1 MGQIVAK
8 FSDGTTVGGGAKS
21 SPSTKPTDVDSVLN
35 ELFGDSKKQAG
46 TNPNPSTSSAAMD
59 EVFGSPDQ
67 EVARDVIQPFAQAYR
82 DSVGKVS
89 DTFRSKVD
97 EMAKR
102 LGVKAQ
108 DLMRIMSFETG
119 GTFDPRAR
127 NKKSGATGLIQFMP
141 STAKWLGTSTSQ
153 LANMSAED
161 QLDYVF
167 TYLTKMK
174 VGQMPSDG
182 IGDLYMA
189 VLWPAAVGKPGEYVL
204 MRDGTKAYDQN
215 EGLDINNDGRIT
227 KDEAARK
234 VKQHGGAAPLMATV
248 GPKIRQTVTVKD
260 EPRQGSG
267 VTGGPATP
275 IIRTKPGSLTSMLG
289 QTTTSAVAGGA
300 GPTSTVPATGFET
313 LGTPKRITVTRPD
326 GQKKSFAYGAKSE
339 KEAAALNAKVEAFLS
354 SQKKTPAQ
362 IKAEKELQAQA
373 DTAEKQRRE
382 DFKKAFGASDQDYNL
397 AMASAKSQGQINRGT
412 EDQAFMSNYGQIAN
426 KARTKGGEGIPS
438 NSPEGI
444 AARKKALEN
453 DRPKR
458 FASGIIGGANAVIDD
473 TVRFG
478 EMLGWKDA
486 GKLSEETKR
495 FNDAYFVES
504 GKEDFSD
511 KIAQGIGSS
520 LPFFLTGVGIAS
532 GASKVAGLSVR
543 ASRWL
548 ASGGSALMEAATN
561 AGGVYG
567 ELVDQGVRPEVAKQA
582 AMRNYV
588 ADAVA
593 GTVLNRFGEF
603 ARPHFSAVRSA
614 LMAMPSEAIEE
625 AVQTINSNINT
636 NKPWDKD
643 VLESAGIGAIVGGI
657 MGGGSRIIGEF
668 DAKNPGSIFTPKE
681 TAKNYKGKAIEAPE
695 QIPLTEFEW
704 MALNKILGSD
714 KAFNVATWL
723 EERYQGKQAEFTS
736 EAAMRDTVLDEL
748 FGPSA
753 GIRGRGTVSTQAQTS
768 PTEAS
773 VVARLSEDPAFAVPQ
788 DLGPK
793 RTASVV
799 NIQNLDDDETVDPL
813 KLALKRIEDIE
824 RLLDAKQQKQLK
836 TLVGKDAADAA
847 AEDARLRGELDKLK
861 KATLAEQQKRNAVTA
876 DPIVKVREAEAEAAA
891 SPLNDLPEPTDAQKE
906 AGNYKKGN
914 VKIQGLDVAIESPKG
929 SIRRSREDAKD
940 KWEVEMPATYGY
952 IRGTKASDG
961 DPVDLFIGDQGDN
974 GKFFVI
980 NQNRADSKQFDE
992 PKVITGVNSAEEAV
1006 DVYKRSFAG
1015 NFGERIFDSVSDEMT
1030 ADEFK
1035 AALPELEK
1043 AEPFRKRKMYG
1054 DVKAGMNYETFK
1066 SEVERAFREGNKYRP
1081 DQAGSKIYTQLLAD
1095 LADSYPDFQ
1104 ERFDA
1109 EMEAELQ
1116 PAEPTVKESL
1126 TVAEPEKKPS
1136 YKIGDRLIGQEPK
1149 TIIGQ
1154 ATDGVWIAEDKD
1166 GIRYRVNEGVVSG
1179 EPVGMIPT
1187 RSGIQMDIPSKETRA
1202 RTRPEYATAEEVAE
1216 FGEKAEAKSEEKSK
1230 APAEVAADPDEDAE
1244 FEERL
1249 RRKKAEREEREKA
1262 EAKPEEKPKAESP
1275 EKARAKAW
1283 TEFVATELA
1292 ANEAFIAAAKN
1303 SDAPNIRL
1311 EAEAQMQTI
1320 LTDRLAKSLASN
1332 SRNDEFIEQYKFFFA
1347 NKATVKEPTPA
1358 LKAVLDKA
1366 LADAYQLVTGQK
1378 WGDSVGTQ
1386 PKAEPKP
1393 KTSTRR
1399 APKEGKFL
1407 LKQDIEMMFQPGA
1420 SFEQERYEAT
1430 AIPGN
1435 VTGVTRVSILHT
1447 FTGQLNNLYSVI
1459 LTERLYSNGEK
1470 ESQITVEAN
1479 YNIYSYFGLDRT
1491 VSARV
1496 SDEIVSRDFGP
1507 FFDAWVSEIKSQIQN
1522 GAIPTGLSRAQANN
1536 RLQPIFEQFLENF
1549 GKMQVQTALT
1559 RDGKL
1564 LKFTDKQFNKMEA
1577 DVSPGFHLYAYVQAG
1592 SEIADAARKTKA
1604 EPAAAPA
1611 PTEKPKESARDRAR
1625 RLMDEAGEG
1634 LDALFSPSALFSG
1647 SASGQAAFDA
1657 AKYAEA
1663 KPKMEKMWSIFRD
1676 AAIEDGISKA
1686 DSIDEF
1692 IDWFLDKYGMR
1703 ADAYIRQFNKEVIRP
1718 DKSWD
1723 TVGAETTN
1731 EQRPDISNGE
1741 GQNAVEGTQPG
1752 EVPQVQS
1759 GGARPMGEQS
1769 GKNGSEREEADG
1781 VSGREPAS
1789 DRGTDGGSPDGDGR
1803 PAGESER
1810 DVPATSGVNF
1820 RVEDPAVLLS
1830 NTDGQRRKALVSA
1843 LTVLKTLNEENRSAT
1858 EEEQYALAAFPG
1870 WGWTGNIF
1878 NVSAEKSSDP
1888 DFYRQIES
1896 LLSPDDFD
1904 AAKIAI
1910 LNSHYTSFPVVK
1922 AMWEMATRLGYSS
1935 GPVLEP
1941 SAGIGF
1947 FLGMAPEGVSQNATA
1962 VEMDRIT
1969 GQILQ
1974 RLYPQSDVR
1983 IQPYQRTS
1991 IKANQYAMVIGNVP
2005 FGAVKVTDI
2014 ALEKEMGAKTFAS
2027 RIHNYF
2033 MVRSVRDLAPG
2044 GIAILISS
2052 HRTLDT
2058 TDGAAVETRRLLSNM
2073 ANLVGAIR
2081 LPMTAFK
2088 GNAATDVVTDIII
2101 LQKRAEGTIPG
2112 GPSFQNVSEIA
2123 TLENRNMLINE
2134 YFVENPQM
2142 VLGAHSSSGKMNAR
2156 NQDETEYT
2164 LAHPNAERFA
2174 EITGKEL
2181 TEDLTSG
2188 SKKEQWDKQIG
2199 AMLAAVTELLP
2210 EGIVNAEIADGSR
2223 PGVKPPAG
2231 LRPSSIFEVKG
2242 EFFQKIDDY
2251 SSAPVEVASTV
2262 VDQLRGLIGLREAVY
2277 AVLDANREQ
2286 DGKLKAAQKTLNKVY
2301 DQYVEQFGR
2310 VNLAGKQSPTAASKN
2325 KKSTLKNPEKL
2336 LSLDP
2341 GIFAIKSLEVVEV
2354 VTDSNYEFVRKADIF
2369 SERVINYTS
2378 ESKINSINDAV
2389 VESLRKR
2396 GRVDFEFIEQSS
2408 TFTKADI
2415 VERFDGDQI
2424 FEDTD
2429 GTWLHHSTFLSGNVR
2444 ARYNEYKQRLDAD
2457 PDNQRLETY
2466 VKALE
2471 EVLPARIEFDDIIF
2485 KAGASYV
2492 TTEIMSQFIAEVSGQ
2507 SPSIQKTNGT
2517 WSVRGMRQDQILGSP
2532 HMKID
2537 DFVTTVLNNGKI
2549 KVKIYQT
2556 VGETEVYDPV
2566 ASENATKQARNQAD
2580 QFQLLFRDWLS
2591 DTENRRAEVV
2601 DAYNNLVNVMAL
2613 PKYDGS
2619 ILDISDMSVK
2629 WQKQVRP
2636 HQLRVAFRM
2645 TQDPFLLMYHEVG
2658 SGKTANSIIGAMQL
2672 KRMGIANKPLFI
2684 VKNNTEGQFAATFR
2698 EIYPGA
2704 NILFV
2709 DDSQWNAKKRQ
2720 QLTATIASN
2729 NFDAIIIRH
2738 SDSTKIGVTEA
2749 TYELEARRQIN
2760 ILKEVL
2766 AQEMN
2771 VKEDSEEIDLVSRPR
2786 PSYVAK
2792 TPTSKLEKQIA
2803 KQYDDRI
2810 SAATTQEE
2818 KEAIRAEKMEWI
2830 NTLKERLFF
2839 VKDEDGAKK
2848 RSKLS
2853 PTAKNI
2859 AKQLSTLQERLQA
2872 QLFKLKQKKDKGLP
2886 WEDLGIDT
2894 LIVDESHQY
2903 KKITTASVHAEFGV
2917 NGSQMATDLL
2927 IKMNYLRLKGGRS
2940 YFLSGTPIT
2949 NSLSELHGLFTY
2961 LRPDLL
2967 KELGMSSFDSWINAF
2982 GKQEEKAQVTVTGAM
2997 KQFNR
3002 IKSFINTPELLKL
3015 FYSFTDLVKTDD
3027 IPGLARPQMMD
3038 EDGKITGKPIYVMS
3052 TPNDYQI
3059 SFYKH
3064 LGARAKKFSEQMK
3077 GGNREYIKTDMLLK
3091 MATHARQATVDI
3103 RLIDKNAPDLPDSK
3117 INQTVRNIL
3126 NNYLLPVHQESV
3138 TDDNGDVSKKLGTQL
3153 IFLDQGTPKAKIKPP
3168 AELTAMGIENDSAQI
3183 QKILDRY
3190 EDTPFEYIVEKYE
3203 KEVVN
3208 EDGET
3213 ETETFVNIY
3222 PDVSDRFDLYADI
3235 KEKLVAAGIP
3245 EEEIRFM
3252 HDVKDQN
3259 EKAALFA
3266 AMNAGRVRV
3275 LITSTQKGA
3284 TGLNVQDRLYA
3295 LHHVDPTWTPA
3306 EMEQRIGRA
3315 MRQGNKWFE
3324 WGGGFKNYMYVMKD
3338 SFDQFMYNV
3347 LGVKDYFIRQT
3358 RTPEMQERE
3367 LVFEDERNS
3376 FTPQEI
3382 TAITSS
3388 IPEVLEAYDVT
3399 RKLENLQFRRDAFD
3413 NIKLAIP
3420 NRIQALQAGVRRL
3433 NGIKETIVRRNDQ
3446 AVAWYQ
3452 DAMPQLSGPFQFRL
3466 GNSEPITAESMKPVI
3481 ADIFDSYQKKFGGKV
3496 RLSMSGEQVREAVGG
3511 MLTDL
3516 DRTYAT
3522 TSRWSV
3528 TSTIALPEDSKKKI
3542 QITLVRRVNNITQ
3555 PGFEVKMSLEKTFAE
3570 LEQVEEFETSA
3581 YLNEI
3586 NAPTRASNDKLKASA
3601 MAERTEFLEAK
3612 LAEFETAKAAKEVID
3627 ATTNALRM
3635 SKDLFLSS
3643 KLYED
3648 FETVT
3653 GLKLPAIA
3661 YKGAALVKEDNL
3673 KPEQQAQL
3681 KARIDKAFDAKI
3693 TAIASVA
3700 AEQMTK
3706 PMPEAETIRN
3716 MSMYEGYS
3724 PESVVQSI
3732 RQFEAQIKTLERKQN
3747 QEFPEEDEY
3756 QATKDRME
3764 ELKPFIKMAEEKTQ
3778 FGEVKDDLPV
3788 GFEHWNKLL
3797 KVSIAE
3803 PVGGNADNAGE
3814 GAVMD
3819 LTDKWQEII
3828 ASQEGRGSMRSDS
3841 EAETQDTP
3849 GEDVLAHRWS
3859 RLRSQRIQPAGL
3871 PGGFDKKIRDIYD
3884 ALETMAQRRVQQSRR
3899 KMRGASG
3906 MYYPGTGAVHVRN
3919 ANDLD
3924 TALHEIGH
3932 ALDDMLGVTDDQFD
3946 GEIEWFWQRGGSA
3959 APSQSA
3965 DYNRWEGTA
3974 EFIRAW
3980 FVNPDAARKQAPN
3993 FADHFEALLKD
4004 SGLLAEAEDIQQD
4017 VRRYHGASAVEKT
4030 FSTIITQRDENGPRS
4045 PWFTSIG
4052 INWVRGIY
4060 RTSPLDVIRR
4070 WTTNEQ
4076 AAFETAVKVA
4086 MQTLKMDP
4094 SKVQP
4099 SKNPIT
4105 LIDTLRYAH
4114 AKHDAWMQYG
4124 VTDAAGNI
4132 VTPPAKL
4139 IFDMLDLSTEETLK
4153 ADYRDLVV
4161 LLVNERVVEKA
4172 EQLALKAADTI
4183 ARYEVR
4189 ALDALAK
4196 FEQETVDKAML
4207 EEKSWLAV
4215 REDRITR
4222 EFNTRMAAIVQGTQ
4236 TTGTEQAAVRT
4247 WRKDEL
4253 TKLKNSWDKRIAG
4266 ITGPIIAGARAEVTK
4281 RIKRFTDRTMKS
4293 LESAQA
4299 KLTGAGAGSYNA
4311 TVLAQQSIQEI
4322 AANPSRYAR
4331 LTLAAATYRNRAD
4344 AVLRYWVE
4352 KGRMTEDQYKTI
4364 TAANES
4370 YAAMQRLVADEDGGG
4385 QIQARAQSK
4394 VGSMKQPVKK
4404 FTGSTKD
4411 INDPIV
4417 NLLQN
4422 EFAMM
4427 YEADRNEVMVRFV
4440 ELLEQ
4445 RRSMASQNPT
4455 VKNLASIGWQV
4466 SQDGQGDKVRVF
4478 RNGKIEYWQFEAG
4491 IMESI
4496 KMLEPSQL
4504 PQFLHAIVSAPIK
4517 MIRTLVTKL
4526 PAFQIKNRI
4535 RDTQSVLM
4543 RGRYAIN
4550 PVDLVTKAKDDE
4562 QRLYNIFGGGLGPK
4576 RYLESQRDYYQ
4587 LRDVL
4592 VEEMRRDKKYRVIST
4607 SDLLSNAK
4615 HWVKRAA
4622 GKYEDVLERSEMAP
4636 RLAEIRAALRKADP
4650 QIKGWA
4656 EVRRKLAD
4664 AEAATNGG
4672 NMVLAQQLA
4681 DEAQVMADRLNPD
4694 YQDWGAYD
4702 AMLDA
4707 AAASRE
4713 IVDFAKAGTLPRW
4726 ISTYVIP
4733 FFNARIRG
4741 VKGGIDAAQRDP
4753 LGYSLKFMIFAMI
4766 PKLLQFWWNEE
4777 KGDQERY
4784 KQLPE
4789 YLRDTALVFVPK
4801 DGGPMVVIP
4810 MEHDVAVFSSIV
4822 ERTLHANGVMTDRDA
4837 YANLTSVQ
4845 ALSNVFLP
4853 ADENSLAMTGWM
4865 PLFWATRNQ
4874 DPRWSGK
4881 SIVSERE
4888 AKMDVAERT
4897 GDERASGAGKSVQEL
4912 TLQMRKFIGAIPAV
4926 DARTADFIMDAYG
4939 GYASKILRQTSNIG
4953 TDKAASPT
4961 KWANVLGGVV
4971 YETPGMYSRDVVAVR
4986 EESEKMGGKN
4996 PFEAEF
5002 KAIYA
5007 EKDAKRKEELTR
5019 NLISKA
5025 AEMRRNLDEFISK
5038 GGGDRNDKVKAFF
5051 GIKKKGEEEPK
5062 APKSFS
5068 NPGSSPRMRP
5078 PGFRS
5083 LSNF

>member
-46 TNPNPSTSSAAMD
+46 TNPSPSTSSAAMD

-67 EVARDVIQPFAQAYR
+67 EVDRTVIQPFAQAYR

-248 GPKIRQTVTVKD
+248 GLKYRQNVKVKD
-260 EPRQGSG
+260 EPRKGSG
-267 VTGGPATP
+267 VTSGPATP

-289 QTTTSAVAGGA
+289 QTTTSAIAGDA
-300 GPTSTVPATGFET
+300 GPTGTVPATGFET

-382 DFKKAFGASDQDYNL
+382 DFKKAFGASDQDYDL
-397 AMASAKSQGQINRGT
+397 AMASAKSEGQINRGT

-1731 EQRPDISNGE
+1731 ESNNASDGAAGENTPATDGPAGVRADAPAGAASGTDGGEPGTNGTERPAGDDR
-1741 GQNAVEGTQPG
+1741 
-1752 EVPQVQS
+1752 S
-1759 GGARPMGEQS
+1759 GGES
-1769 GKNGSEREEADG
+1769 GA
-1781 VSGREPAS
+1781 
-1789 DRGTDGGSPDGDGR
+1789 DRGTDSGSDSGDGR
-1803 PAGESER
+1803 TAGEPRGNLQSS
-1810 DVPATSGVNF
+1810 VTTNF
-1820 RVEDPAVLLS
+1820 VIDTPEALVRS
-1830 NTDGQRRKALVSA
+1830 TDGQRRKALIDA
-1843 LTVLKTLNEENRSAT
+1843 LTVLKTLETENRPAT
-1858 EEEQYALAAFPG
+1858 ADEQGILAAFPG

-1878 NVSAEKSSDP
+1878 NKTAEAGSDP
-1888 DFYRQIES
+1888 EFYRAVEA
-1896 LLSPDDFD
+1896 LLSPKDFE
-1904 AAKIAI
+1904 AAKLAI

-1922 AMWEMATRLGYSS
+1922 AMWEMATRMGYDS
-1935 GPVLEP
+1935 GPILEP

-1962 VEMDRIT
+1962 VEMDGISGRI
-1969 GQILQ
+1969 LKA
-1974 RLYPQSDVR
+1974 LYPQSDLR
-1983 IQPYQRTS
+1983 LQPYQQTRIS
-1991 IKANQYAMVIGNVP
+1991 KDQFALVIGNVP
-2005 FGAVKVTDI
+2005 FGPYPITDVR
-2014 ALEKEMGAKTFAS
+2014 LEKELGSKAFAS

-2052 HRTLDT
+2052 KGTLDA
-2058 TDGAAVETRRLLSNM
+2058 TDGSAVETRKLLGSM
-2073 ANLVGAIR
+2073 ANLVGAVR

-2088 GNAATDVVTDIII
+2088 GNASTDVVTDIII
-2101 LQKRAEGTIPG
+2101 LQKRAEGALPG
-2112 GPSFQNVSEIA
+2112 GPAFQNTKEIK
-2123 TLENRNMLINE
+2123 TIEGPIMLVNE
-2134 YFVENPQM
+2134 YFADNPGM
-2142 VLGAHSSSGKMNAR
+2142 VLGVHSSEGSMNPR
-2156 NQDETEYT
+2156 DKSEDQYT
-2164 LAHPNAERFA
+2164 LAHPDAARFA
-2174 EITGKEL
+2174 EIVGRDPNSEEL
-2181 TEDLTSG
+2181 SG
-2188 SKKEQWDKQIG
+2188 TKKAQWDKQIA
-2199 AMLAAVTELLP
+2199 AMLEAVTKTLP
-2210 EGIVNAEIADGSR
+2210 KDIINAETKESAFD
-2223 PGVKPPAG
+2223 GVKPPEG
-2231 LRPSSIFEVKG
+2231 VRPFGIF
-2242 EFFQKIDDY
+2242 
-2251 SSAPVEVASTV
+2251 
-2262 VDQLRGLIGLREAVY
+2262 
-2277 AVLDANREQ
+2277 EQ
-2286 DGKLKAAQKTLNKVY
+2286 DGKFYQKQDDFSSVEIKVAASDAEQMRGLLAVRDAAYEALAANQATDQDQDLKPAQVKLNKVY
-2301 DQYVEQFGR
+2301 DAYVKRFGR
-2310 VNLAGKQSPTAASKN
+2310 INLAAKQRPEGVDGKGAAK
-2325 KKSTLKNPEKL
+2325 THKNPDKL
-2336 LSLDP
+2336 LGADT
-2341 GIFAIKSLEVVEV
+2341 GIYMIKGLEVVNV
-2354 VTDSNYEFVRKADIF
+2354 RDDKNHEFVQKADIF
-2369 SERVINYTS
+2369 QKRVVNYAS
-2378 ESKINSINDAV
+2378 ESKITSINDAV
-2389 VESLRKR
+2389 IESMRRR
-2396 GRVDFEFIEQSS
+2396 GRVDFGFIEEVGK
-2408 TFTKADI
+2408 FTKDEILAK
-2415 VERFDGDQI
+2415 FDGDQI
-2424 FEDTD
+2424 FEDIGGD
-2429 GTWLHHSTFLSGNVR
+2429 WLHSSTFLSGNVR
-2444 ARYNEYKQRLDAD
+2444 VRYNHFKALLDESPDDARIAKYVEQLEKVLPKRVEYEDIAFKMGGSYVSVDAMKAFL
-2457 PDNQRLETY
+2457 LETTGQ
-2466 VKALE
+2466 K
-2471 EVLPARIEFDDIIF
+2471 P
-2485 KAGASYV
+2485 
-2492 TTEIMSQFIAEVSGQ
+2492 QVSKSKLGLWTIKGLQ
-2507 SPSIQKTNGT
+2507 YDAVVGT
-2517 WSVRGMRQDQILGSP
+2517 P
-2532 HMKID
+2532 HMKMD
-2537 DFVTTVLNNGKI
+2537 DFITTVLNNGKI
-2549 KVKIYQT
+2549 SVT
-2556 VGETEVYDPV
+2556 VYDKVDGARVFNKP
-2566 ASENATKQARNQAD
+2566 ASEQATKEVTLQAEQL
-2580 QFQLLFRDWLS
+2580 QLLFRDWLGDS
-2591 DTENRRAEVV
+2591 PSFKKSVV
-2601 DAYNNLVNVMAL
+2601 DDYNNMINVMAL

-2619 ILDISDMSVK
+2619 ILYLGDMSPK
-2629 WQKQVRP
+2629 WQTQIRP
-2636 HQLRVAFRM
+2636 HQLSVGFRG
-2645 TQDPFLLMYHEVG
+2645 TQQSFLLMYHEVG
-2658 SGKTANSIIGAMQL
+2658 VGKTSSSIVLAMQL
-2672 KRMGIANKPLFI
+2672 RRMGIRNKPLF
-2684 VKNNTEGQFAATFR
+2684 VLKNNTEGQFADSFR
-2698 EIYPGA
+2698 EVYPNA
-2704 NILFV
+2704 NILVV
-2709 DDSQWNAKKRQ
+2709 DENQWSAGKRK
-2720 QLTATIASN
+2720 QLMATIANN

-2738 SDSTKIGVTEA
+2738 SDMTKIPVTAA
-2749 TYELEARRQIN
+2749 TFELEAQRQIRVVMEALAEEMGVSVN
-2760 ILKEVL
+2760 DRSVSDAGATRQSYTERRPTTKAQKDKDKVLKE
-2766 AQEMN
+2766 AIEN
-2771 VKEDSEEIDLVSRPR
+2771 
-2786 PSYVAK
+2786 AK
-2792 TPTSKLEKQIA
+2792 TPEEKA
-2803 KQYDDRI
+2803 
-2810 SAATTQEE
+2810 AATAEREE
-2818 KEAIRAEKMEWI
+2818 FIKSLPEKLYYIAETGP
-2830 NTLKERLFF
+2830 NRN
-2839 VKDEDGAKK
+2839 
-2848 RSKLS
+2848 RLS
-2853 PTAKNI
+2853 PTAKQL
-2859 AKQLSTLQERLQA
+2859 AKQLSTLRERLERKRFELQA
-2872 QLFKLKQKKDKGLP
+2872 RQDVGIT
-2886 WEDLGIDT
+2886 WEDLGIDA
-2894 LIVDESHQY
+2894 LFIDESHEF
-2903 KKITTASVHAEFGV
+2903 KKITNPSVHQEFSV
-2917 NGSQMATDLL
+2917 NGSQMATDLMT
-2927 IKMNYLRLKGGRS
+2927 KANYLRDRGGS
-2940 YFLSGTPIT
+2940 MYFLSGTPVT
-2949 NSLSELHGLFTY
+2949 NSLAELHGLFVY
-2961 LRPDLL
+2961 LRPDILSD
-2967 KELGMSSFDSWINAF
+2967 LGMSQFDSWIGAF
-2982 GKQEEKAQVTVTGAM
+2982 GRQEQKAQVTVTGSM
-2997 KQFNR
+2997 QQKNR
-3002 IKSFINTPELLKL
+3002 IKSFTNVPELLRL
-3015 FYSFTDLVKTDD
+3015 FYSFTDLVKADD
-3027 IPGLARPQMMD
+3027 VPGLNRPQMMD
-3038 EDGKITGKPIYVMS
+3038 EKGNITGKPIYVMS
-3052 TPNDYQI
+3052 KPNDYQLA
-3059 SFYKH
+3059 FYKH
-3064 LGARAKKFSEQMK
+3064 LGARVERLKQELSGRNE
-3077 GGNREYIKTDMLLK
+3077 EYLKIDMLLK

-3103 RLIDKNAPDLPDSK
+3103 RLIDKNAPDDPNSK
-3117 INQTVRNIL
+3117 INQTVRNVIDVY
-3126 NNYLLPVHQESV
+3126 NLPVHQETFESA
-3138 TDDNGDVSKKLGTQL
+3138 TGDTERKLGTQV
-3153 IFLDQGTPKAKIKPP
+3153 IFLDQGTPKPPIKPP
-3168 AELTAMGIENDSAQI
+3168 EELTAMGIENDQAQI
-3183 QKILDRY
+3183 NKVLAKY
-3190 EDTPFEYIVEKYE
+3190 EDTPFEPIVDRFEKS
-3203 KEVVN
+3203 VVN

-3213 ETETFVNIY
+3213 VTEIFVNIY

-3245 EEEIRFM
+3245 EDEIAFV
-3252 HDVKDQN
+3252 HHATNKE
-3259 EKAALFA
+3259 EKAAMFA
-3266 AMNAGRVRV
+3266 AVNAGQIRV
-3275 LITSTQKGA
+3275 LLTSTKKGA
-3284 TGLNVQDRLYA
+3284 TGLNVQERLYA

-3315 MRQGNKWFE
+3315 MRQGNKWYG
-3324 WGGGFKNYMYVMKD
+3324 WGGGFRNYMYVMKD
-3338 SFDQFMYNV
+3338 SFDQFMYD
-3347 LGVKDYFIRQT
+3347 LLTTKDHFIRQT
-3358 RTPEMQERE
+3358 RTPDLQERE
-3367 LVFEDERNS
+3367 LIFEDERNS
-3376 FTPQEI
+3376 FSPQEI
-3382 TAITSS
+3382 SAITASV
-3388 IPEVLEAYDVT
+3388 PEVLEAFEIQ
-3399 RKLENLQFRRDAFD
+3399 RKLEDVTFKKNSFETIKRTIPSRIQQTENQARRAKQNAGDAARRLERAQAWAATAMPDLKASFRWNSKAVPQPIEQESVRDAV
-3413 NIKLAIP
+3413 KLVYEQYL
-3420 NRIQALQAGVRRL
+3420 R
-3433 NGIKETIVRRNDQ
+3433 K
-3446 AVAWYQ
+3446 
-3452 DAMPQLSGPFQFRL
+3452 FQ
-3466 GNSEPITAESMKPVI
+3466 
-3481 ADIFDSYQKKFGGKV
+3481 GKV
-3496 RLSMSGEQVREAVGG
+3496 RITMSGEKVREAMGG
-3511 MLTDL
+3511 MLSASVSTVARNDSWVIDSTVEMQAL
-3516 DRTYAT
+3516 GFGQVPGMEGRIDAYLTRRASGIT
-3522 TSRWSV
+3522 TERPLEIRVSLKQG
-3528 TSTIALPEDSKKKI
+3528 IAK
-3542 QITLVRRVNNITQ
+3542 
-3555 PGFEVKMSLEKTFAE
+3555 LETAAE
-3570 LEQVEEFETSA
+3570 FGAKA
-3581 YLNEI
+3581 YLNEL
-3586 NAPTRASNDKLKASA
+3586 NAPIRKANDELKAPA
-3601 MAERTEFLEAK
+3601 MKDRIEFLRAKVQEFTDAKDKAK
-3612 LAEFETAKAAKEVID
+3612 LDAANKALAHAEE
-3627 ATTNALRM
+3627 M
-3635 SKDLFLSS
+3635 FLSG
-3643 KLYED
+3643 KVYED
-3648 FETVT
+3648 FENIT
-3653 GLKLPAIA
+3653 GEKLPMIP
-3661 YKGAALVKEDNL
+3661 YKGKPLFNEENLTEAQKAEMQKRMDAEFEDALDALAKDVVQQLTEPIPAKVI
-3673 KPEQQAQL
+3673 EQEGGRLNGLTANDYQQQLEAYEAQL
-3681 KARIDKAFDAKI
+3681 
-3693 TAIASVA
+3693 
-3700 AEQMTK
+3700 
-3706 PMPEAETIRN
+3706 
-3716 MSMYEGYS
+3716 G
-3724 PESVVQSI
+3724 
-3732 RQFEAQIKTLERKQN
+3732 TLRKKQA
-3747 QEFPEEDEY
+3747 QEFPEQAEFDALTKRLDELQPY
-3756 QATKDRME
+3756 I
-3764 ELKPFIKMAEEKTQ
+3764 ELASKKTQ
-3778 FGEVKDDLPV
+3778 FGEVKDNLPV
-3788 GFEHWNKLL
+3788 GFEHWNKILEL
-3797 KVSIAE
+3797 DIRE
-3803 PVGGNADNAGE
+3803 PVGGDADNAEATTADTEE
-3814 GAVMD
+3814 GP
-3819 LTDKWQEII
+3819 LLSSSPETTT
-3828 ASQEGRGSMRSDS
+3828 GTS
-3841 EAETQDTP
+3841 E
-3849 GEDVLAHRWS
+3849 EDVLAHRWA

-3899 KMRGASG
+3899 KMRGAAG
-3906 MYYPGTGAVHVRN
+3906 MYIPGTGAVHVRN
-3919 ANDLD
+3919 VNDLD

-4004 SGLLAEAEDIQQD
+4004 SGLLAEAEAIQFD
-4017 VRRYHGASAVEKT
+4017 VRRYHGASATEKT

-4086 MQTLKMDP
+4086 MQTLKMDIT
-4094 SKVQP
+4094 KVQP

-4105 LIDTLRYAH
+4105 LVDTLRYAH

-4172 EQLALKAADTI
+4172 EQLALKAADAI

-4222 EFNTRMAAIVQGTQ
+4222 EFNTRMAAIVQGTP

-4253 TKLKNSWDKRIAG
+4253 TKLKNAWDKRIAG

-4281 RIKRFTDRTMKS
+4281 RIKRFTDRTMKG

-4299 KLTGAGAGSYNA
+4299 RLTGAGGGSYNA

-4322 AANPSRYAR
+4322 AANPARYAR

-4364 TAANES
+4364 SAANES
-4370 YAAMQRLVADEDGGG
+4370 YAAMQRLVADKEGGG
-4385 QIQARAQSK
+4385 QIQQRAQSK
-4394 VGSMKQPVKK
+4394 VGSMKEPVKK

-4478 RNGKIEYWQFEAG
+4478 RNGKIEYWQFEEG
-4491 IMESI
+4491 VMESI
-4496 KMLEPSQL
+4496 KLMDDVRL
-4504 PQFLHAIVSAPIK
+4504 PQFLNALLSAPVRTV
-4517 MIRTLVTKL
+4517 RTLVTKF
-4526 PAFQIKNRI
+4526 PAFQIRNRI

-4550 PVDLVTKAKDDE
+4550 PVDLVKTAADDE
-4562 QRLYNIFGGGLGPK
+4562 RRLYNVFGGGLGPK
-4576 RYLESQRDYYQ
+4576 RYLERHRDYYQ

-4592 VEEMRRDKKYRVIST
+4592 VEEMRRDKKYRVVSV
-4607 SDLLSNAK
+4607 SDLLDRSMN
-4615 HWVKRAA
+4615 WVKHIG
-4622 GKYEDVLERSEMAP
+4622 GKYDDALERSEMAP

-4650 QIKGWA
+4650 QIKGWNQ
-4656 EVRRKLAD
+4656 VRKLL
-4664 AEAATNGG
+4664 AEAEEATKKG

-4681 DEAQVMADRLNPD
+4681 DEAKVKADSLDPA
-4694 YQDWGAYD
+4694 YETWTVYD

-4713 IVDFAKAGTLPRW
+4713 IVDFAKAGTLPRFL
-4726 ISTYVIP
+4726 SSYFIP

-4741 VKGGIDAAQRDP
+4741 VKGGIDAVQRDP
-4753 LGYSLKFMIFAMI
+4753 LGYSLKFMLFALL
-4766 PKLLQFWWNEE
+4766 PKLLQFWWNDEM
-4777 KGDQERY
+4777 GDKERY
-4784 KQLPE
+4784 NQLPE
-4789 YLRDTALVFVPK
+4789 YVRDTGLAFVPK
-4801 DGGPMVVIP
+4801 GGGPVVFIP
-4810 MEHDVAVFSSIV
+4810 MEHDVAVLSSIV

-4837 YANLTSVQ
+4837 YANLTSTQ
-4845 ALSNVFLP
+4845 ALFNTFAP
-4853 ADENSLAMTGWM
+4853 ADENSIAMTGYAA
-4865 PLFWATRNQ
+4865 FVWAANNR
-4874 DPRWSGK
+4874 DPRWGGK
-4881 SIVSERE
+4881 DIVNDFE
-4888 AKMDVAERT
+4888 AKKDVAERK
-4897 GDERASGAGKSVQEL
+4897 GDDYASGLGKSVQQLSLE
-4912 TLQMRKFIGAIPAV
+4912 MRKLIGAMPAV
-4926 DARTADFIMDAYG
+4926 DARTADFIVDAYA
-4939 GYASKILRQTSNIG
+4939 GYAGKILRQASNIG
-4953 TDKAASPT
+4953 TEKAASPT
-4961 KWANVLGGVV
+4961 KWANIMSGVV
-4971 YETPGMYSRDVVAVR
+4971 YETPGIYSRDVVAVIA
-4986 EESEKMGGKN
+4986 EAEKVGGKN
-4996 PFEAEF
+4996 PFKAEF
-5002 KAIYA
+5002 DAIRA
-5007 EKDAKRKEELTR
+5007 EKDTAKKEEMTR
-5019 NLISKA
+5019 NLISRA
-5025 AEMRRNLDEFISK
+5025 SEMRKGLDAFIAK
-5038 GGGDRNDKVKAFF
+5038 GGNRPDAVKAFF
-5051 GIKKKGEEEPK
+5051 GIGKKGDDEPR
-5062 APKSFS
+5062 APKSFTT
-5068 NPGSSPRMRP
+5068 PGSSPRMRP
-5078 PGFRS
+5078 KGFSS
-5083 LSNF
+5083 LRNL